1 MLFTLKISKV
11 GCAFPMVV
19 VSILHREDASHFI
32 FLCILPDGTIGEVVT
47 GDGSCLVLKK
57 TIFDIISRFILSL
70 DVGYYRSLKKEI
82 LDLGIRSIFSTSIHR
97 PLFYLVKIQYL
108 TLLSRLCLIWI
119 MNIEHMVA
127 VDSSEY
133 GHLIFK
139 YYFFNFSRLALT
151 PSCYSKDS
159 ELKKLSL
166 KNKLISTFRFNQLLD
181 HTIIFYWN

>member
-1 MLFTLKISKV
+1 MHVPDSRCLYTAPCGNRTKWPSGRCIPLYF
-11 GCAFPMVV
+11 
-19 VSILHREDASHFI
+19 
-32 FLCILPDGTIGEVVT
+32 FLYILPDGTIGEVVT

-139 YYFFNFSRLALT
+139 YYFFLIFLVWHWPL
-151 PSCYSKDS
+151 PVI
-159 ELKKLSL
+159 LKTL
-166 KNKLISTFRFNQLLD
+166 N
-181 HTIIFYWN
+181 